1 MFRKKSRLVE
11 QGTRFTEYL
20 FEQGLG
26 ASQFF
31 IMLPAA
37 QQVAI
42 NFYTYVAQD
51 NTYVRTK
58 NIQEEEP
65 VKVYIYENNQNIVY
79 QGDFYYQNYITFQG
93 Q

>member
-1 MFRKKSRLVE
+1 MFRKASRNVE

-26 ASQFF
+26 ASEFF
-31 IMLPAA
+31 IKIPAA

-42 NFYTYVAQD
+42 NLYTYVSQD

-58 NIQEEEP
+58 NIE
-65 VKVYIYENNQNIVY
+65 
-79 QGDFYYQNYITFQG
+79 
-93 Q
+93 